1 MKAGKMI
8 MVAEQLLEDGHD
20 IEEVLMVINS
30 RDLASMQKWV
40 EYNGVSCRVAADDEQ
55 SELSKRLNELKKR
68 QSGKIV
74 DFQDAREVI

>member
-74 DFQDAREVI
+74 DFRDAREAI

>member
-8 MVAEQLLEDGHD
+8 MVAEQLLEAGHD

-74 DFQDAREVI
+74 DFRDAREAI

>member
-30 RDLASMQKWV
+30 RDLSSMQKWV

-74 DFQDAREVI
+74 DFRDAREAI